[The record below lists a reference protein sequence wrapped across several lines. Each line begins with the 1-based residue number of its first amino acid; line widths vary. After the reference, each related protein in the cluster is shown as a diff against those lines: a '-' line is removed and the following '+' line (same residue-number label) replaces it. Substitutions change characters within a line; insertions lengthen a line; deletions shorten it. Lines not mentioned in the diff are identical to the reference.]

1 MKINTK
7 QIVVKFT
14 ENQNDKSLLKLNHFT
29 SMKHGYCVIRYM
41 KYDKQK
47 SLTNG
52 YQDIMFYV

>member
-1 MKINTK
+1 MKINIK

-14 ENQNDKSLLKLNHFT
+14 ENQNFKSLLKLTYFT
-29 SMKHGYCVIRYM
+29 SMKHGYYVIRYVR
-41 KYDKQK
+41 YDKQK